1 MSEAQTEQGAA
12 PAAAEEQQPQE
23 VRVIVTSAGERL
35 GRLQTLSG
43 LFATWIY
50 NFRRTG
56 HEGKQERQHTLMA
69 TYFCTVGVQEE
80 VLVRISNLYF
90 DDEDEFK
97 TMQAELQELVLG
109 LQQLGKGVAKDGQS
123 HGESVIQ
130 G

>member
-1 MSEAQTEQGAA
+1 
-12 PAAAEEQQPQE
+12 
-23 VRVIVTSAGERL
+23 
-35 GRLQTLSG
+35 
-43 LFATWIY
+43 
-50 NFRRTG
+50 
-56 HEGKQERQHTLMA
+56 MA
-69 TYFCTVGVQEE
+69 TYFCTVGVQED

-109 LQQLGKGVAKDGQS
+109 LQQIGKGVAKDGQA

>member
-12 PAAAEEQQPQE
+12 PAAAENQPQE

-56 HEGKQERQHTLMA
+56 HGGKQERQHTLMA

-80 VLVRISNLYF
+80 VLVRVSNLYF
-90 DDEDEFK
+90 DDEEEFK
-97 TMQAELQELVLG
+97 TMQAELQEMVLG
-109 LQQLGKGVAKDGQS
+109 LQRIGKGVAKDGQA
-123 HGESVIQ
+123 HEESVIQ